1 MSLPDVSEPPWWG
14 FLQWAVTGLATLI
27 LSVGAFI
34 WRLMT
39 RLERMSLAIAQQR
52 ADIDAHKVVFVSIS
66 ETIAQ
71 MNSEYFQLREIISGL
86 PNRSDLRE
94 LEDHIGDRIETLA
107 ARLDR
112 ASEKRSS

>member
-1 MSLPDVSEPPWWG
+1 MSLPEVSEPPWG
-14 FLQWAVTGLATLI
+14 FVQWVVTGLSTLA
-27 LSVGAFI
+27 LSAAAFI
-34 WRLMT
+34 WRLMA

-52 ADIDAHKVVFVSIS
+52 GDIDAHKVVFVRIG

-71 MNSEYFQLREIISGL
+71 MSSEYFQLREIISGL

-94 LEDHIGDRIETLA
+94 LEDHIGERIEALV

-112 ASEKRSS
+112 ALEKRGG

>member
-1 MSLPDVSEPPWWG
+1 MSLPEVSEPPWG
-14 FLQWAVTGLATLI
+14 FVQWIITGLSTLA
-27 LSVGAFI
+27 LSVAAFI
-34 WRLMT
+34 WRLMA

-52 ADIDAHKVVFVSIS
+52 ADIEAHRIVFARIG

-86 PNRSDLRE
+86 PNRSDLRD
-94 LEDHIGDRIETLA
+94 LEDHIGERIETLV

-112 ASEKRSS
+112 ALEKRGG